1 MRVAVVTDTTACLG
15 ADRAEAAG
23 VTVVPLHVHVGGGRS
38 VPAREITP
46 EEVVE
51 ILAAGKER
59 AATSRPSPG
68 ELVETY
74 RRVVAETGCEAI
86 VSVHLSA
93 GVSGT
98 VEAAEL
104 ARDELAGQVP
114 VEVVDSRVI
123 GLAMGYAVLA
133 GARVAAGGADPGE
146 VAEVVRAR
154 AAASRTWFYVDTLEH
169 LRRGGRIGRAAA
181 LVGAALAIK
190 PLLTLRDGEVHPAA
204 KVRTRAKALA
214 RLVDLAVEAVE
225 TARSEGRPVELAVHQ
240 LAAEE
245 GAAAL
250 AEELR
255 GRTGLTPEIA
265 VLDPVVGVHTG
276 PGTLG
281 VVVAPGDL
289 P

>member
-146 VAEVVRAR
+146 VAEAVRAR

-240 LAAEE
+240 LAAEG
-245 GAAAL
+245 GAADL

>member
-133 GARVAAGGADPGE
+133 GARAAAGGADPGE

>member
-133 GARVAAGGADPGE
+133 GARAAAGGADPGE
-146 VAEVVRAR
+146 VAEVVQAR

-240 LAAEE
+240 LAAEG